1 MCSEN
6 AGEEEENEKSDE
18 QQENAEMADEDLV
31 PSISDMH
38 TSVQTQFRANS
49 DLTANA
55 KQYKKFDFFYRRT
68 AFRSMNEYFKEQFN
82 PIFKKWKE
90 SERKQN
96 KSNRIKVEEKAFV
109 QYLDSTEA
117 IEEKLKF
124 LEKGKI
130 DIMFEYTC
138 QSKEIT

>member
-1 MCSEN
+1 
-6 AGEEEENEKSDE
+6 
-18 QQENAEMADEDLV
+18 
-31 PSISDMH
+31 MH
-38 TSVQTQFRANS
+38 TSVQTHMRASS
-49 DLTANA
+49 DIATDA

-82 PIFKKWKE
+82 PIFKRWKE
-90 SERKQN
+90 SERKAN
-96 KSNRIKVEEKAFV
+96 KSTRLKVEKAFV
-109 QYLDSTEA
+109 QYLDTTEA

-130 DIMFEYTC
+130 DMMFEYTC